1 MNARHSAEPREVRL
15 VGLGGVP
22 EITPGADLA
31 KLVVVAAER
40 SGVALM
46 DGDVVIVT
54 HKAVAKAEGRLL
66 DLSTVEPSALALE
79 FGTTWGR
86 DPRQIEVVLRESVRI
101 VRMDRGLIIS
111 QTRHG
116 LVCANAGVDQSNVPG
131 QDMVCLLPIDPD
143 ASAAELRARL
153 AERLG
158 IDVAVIVSDSFGRTW
173 RFGIVNVAIGVAGL
187 RPLIDYRGQR
197 DNDGRVM
204 SATVMAVA
212 DELAA
217 SAELVAGKLD
227 RCPFAVVRG
236 YAYEPAKGRASEI
249 IMDSGTDLFR

>member
-1 MNARHSAEPREVRL
+1 MWRGGPPRQGEPSGPLPPGGVMNARHSAEPREVRL

-79 FGTTWGR
+79 FCTTWGR
-86 DPRQIEVVLRESVRI
+86 DPRPIEVVLRESARI

-131 QDMVCLLPIDPD
+131 RDMVCLLPIDPD

-153 AERLG
+153 AERRG
-158 IDVAVIVSDSFGRTW
+158 IDVAAIVSYSFGRTS
-173 RFGIVNVAIGVAGL
+173 RFGIGTIPTGVPGP
-187 RPLIDYRGQR
+187 RPPLDSPPQRGH
-197 DNDGRVM
+197 DGP
-204 SATVMAVA
+204 
-212 DELAA
+212 
-217 SAELVAGKLD
+217 
-227 RCPFAVVRG
+227 C
-236 YAYEPAKGRASEI
+236 
-249 IMDSGTDLFR
+249 